1 MLTVFVSQKGGTGKT
16 TLSVTTA
23 VSLFDRFG
31 PKGARIG
38 FIDCD
43 PQFQSSNWLGRAEPN
58 ISVRRAVSKRE
69 LQSALQA
76 LRDFDFV
83 IADCPGGDADANVA
97 LLVSADL
104 VLVPLNASG
113 LDFDSTND
121 DMLGLIRECRRQ
133 RRGKPKDVRLILN
146 GLDMRT
152 RASNEVI
159 EEAKQLMIP
168 ATRATIRR
176 LTAFSDSYLEDT
188 VVTRMPEAREAKRDA
203 ERLFTELFPTWKR
216 KKSKTPAKPSRQ
228 GVRA

>member
-83 IADCPGGDADANVA
+83 IAD
-97 LLVSADL
+97 
-104 VLVPLNASG
+104 
-113 LDFDSTND
+113 
-121 DMLGLIRECRRQ
+121 
-133 RRGKPKDVRLILN
+133 
-146 GLDMRT
+146 
-152 RASNEVI
+152 
-159 EEAKQLMIP
+159 
-168 ATRATIRR
+168 
-176 LTAFSDSYLEDT
+176 
-188 VVTRMPEAREAKRDA
+188 
-203 ERLFTELFPTWKR
+203 
-216 KKSKTPAKPSRQ
+216 
-228 GVRA
+228 